1 MITLTVKD
9 IAGNDVLVEKE
20 LAHVSVQDGQIA
32 CFLSEI
38 EYMAIPL
45 TRNSLY
51 RVTLTSGDAVTL
63 DNQICEYMTRQ
74 FNVSAYVDESDG
86 QTKEGVTNNNLI
98 FRLFG

>member
-45 TRNSLY
+45 TRNGLY

-74 FNVSAYVDESDG
+74 FNVSTYVDDEG

-98 FRLFG
+98 FRLFS

>member
-45 TRNSLY
+45 VRNNLY
-51 RVTLTSGDAVTL
+51 RVSITSGEATTL
-63 DNQICEYMTRQ
+63 NNQICEYMTRQ
-74 FNVSAYVDESDG
+74 FNVSAYVDEVDG

-98 FRLFG
+98 FRLF